1 MLTPSDHVSASKP
14 VGPSQLTYPHSRKSD
29 QSDELHGLRIAD
41 PYRWLEDLDSPETRA
56 WVEAQNRVAFDF
68 LAAIP
73 ARDRLRDRITKLWNY
88 ERYGAPFKKAGRY
101 FYFKNDG
108 LQNQSVL
115 YTLSALDAEPR
126 VLIDP
131 NGLSADGTV
140 SLSTLAVSE
149 DGEFLAYGISA
160 SGSDWETW
168 KIRRIATGEDLPD
181 TLERIKFSSPV
192 WAKDGSGI
200 YYGRFD
206 GQSKGQSKGPTDGVL
221 EGGGGR
227 GGDGAKLEDI
237 NRFQKLYF
245 HRIGDAQAQDT
256 LVYER
261 PDQEEWGFS
270 ADLSE
275 DGRYLFIIVWKGT
288 DPMNLVFWKDLQ
300 DPEALVRELV
310 PEFRAKFAPIGDDGK
325 TFWFLTDWDAPRGRI
340 VGMPLE
346 HLDAKAWKE
355 IVPQSEDTLEDVSVV
370 GERLVAGYLHDAH
383 SVVRTFSLEGAP
395 LGEIALPGLGSAG
408 GFSGERKDHE
418 TFFTFTGHTFPA
430 TVYRLDF
437 AAGTTTLFRK
447 PALDFDASAYET
459 RQIFYAGKDGT
470 RIPMFLVHRRG
481 LVPDGDNPTYLY
493 GYGGFGVSLTPSF
506 STGNLAWLELGG
518 VLAVAN
524 IRGGGEYGE
533 EWHQAGARA
542 NKQNCF
548 DDFIAAAEWLVRER
562 ITRPARLA
570 IGGGS
575 NGGLLVGACMIQ
587 RPDLFGA
594 ALPAVGVMDL
604 IRFHRFTIGWAW
616 QSDYGNPDHPE
627 DFKVLMAYSPLH
639 NLKPGAAY
647 PATLITTADHDDRVV
662 PSHSFKF
669 TAALQEAQ
677 GGSAPVLIRIETKAG
692 HGAGKPT
699 AKVIEEIAD
708 RWAFLVKVLGVEYL
722 SGNG

>member
-1 MLTPSDHVSASKP
+1 MLTPSGHVPASEP
-14 VGPSQLTYPHSRKSD
+14 VDPVRLIYPASRKSD
-29 QSDELHGLRIAD
+29 QVDELHGARVAD
-41 PYRWLEDLDSPETRA
+41 PYRWLEDLDSPETQA
-56 WVEAQNRVAFDF
+56 WVESQNRVTFDF

-126 VLIDP
+126 ILIDP
-131 NGLSADGTV
+131 NTLSADGTV
-140 SLSTLAVSE
+140 SLSTLSVSE
-149 DGEFLAYGISA
+149 DGEYLAYGVSA

-168 KIRRIATGEDLPD
+168 RLRKIATGEDLPD

-206 GQSKGQSKGPTDGVL
+206 GGM
-221 EGGGGR
+221 GGGTGGR
-227 GGDGAKLEDI
+227 VEGEAKLEDI

-245 HRIGDAQAQDT
+245 HRIGDAQAKDA

-288 DPMNLVFWKDLQ
+288 DPMNLVFWKDLR
-300 DPEALVRELV
+300 DADATVRELV
-310 PEFRAKFAPIGDDGK
+310 PEFKAKYAPIGDDGK

-346 HLDAKAWKE
+346 HLHANINAEAWKE
-355 IVPQSEDTLEDVSVV
+355 IVPQAEDTLEDVSVV
-370 GERLVAGYLHDAH
+370 GDRLVAGYLHDAH

-408 GFSGERKDHE
+408 GFSGERKDQE
-418 TFFTFTGHTFPA
+418 TFFTFIGHTFPA
-430 TVYRLDF
+430 TIYRLDF

-447 PALDFDASAYET
+447 PALDFDTSAYET
-459 RQIFYAGKDGT
+459 RQVFYASKDGT

-481 LVPDGDNPTYLY
+481 LAPDGNNPTYLY

-518 VLAVAN
+518 VLAIAN

-533 EWHQAGARA
+533 EWHQAGAKAR
-542 NKQNCF
+542 KQNCF
-548 DDFIAAAEWLVRER
+548 DDFIAAAEWLVKER

-594 ALPAVGVMDL
+594 ALPSVGVMDM

-616 QSDYGNPDHPE
+616 QSDYGNPDNPE

-639 NLKPGAAY
+639 NLKAGTAY

-669 TAALQEAQ
+669 AAALQAAVAEAPAQ
-677 GGSAPVLIRIETKAG
+677 AGPALIRIETKAG

-708 RWAFLVKVLGVEYL
+708 RWAFLVKVLGVAYP
-722 SGNG
+722 